1 MPTWKSCFRF
11 CCVTLSLSSI
21 CLVVQSCSAKN
32 GEGPITEKD
41 NAAVEEGY
49 NSADETPVVDLKAA
63 PQTFSFESHKFT
75 IHATAPTKLQ
85 VRNHNNSRT
94 FSFLGPERKNLGQSV
109 FSIIVING
117 GAAEHVPNKDEL
129 MKGMLHPFR
138 QRLTDYKELPFTLE
152 LAGGRS
158 ESGTEYSGTLSG
170 ADKLHGFVVTIP
182 VKDGIYSLTTTDR
195 EEVYGQSLDQLNSLA
210 KTITI
215 EN

>member
-1 MPTWKSCFRF
+1 M
-11 CCVTLSLSSI
+11 TLSLSSI

-41 NAAVEEGY
+41 NAEVEEGY
-49 NSADETPVVDLKAA
+49 NCADEGPIVDLEAA

-75 IHATAPTKLQ
+75 IHAKAPTKLQ
-85 VRNHNNSRT
+85 VGNHNNSRT

-117 GAAEHVPNKDEL
+117 GTAEGEPNKDEL

-138 QRLTDYKELPFTLE
+138 QCLDDYKELPFTLE

-158 ESGTEYSGTLSG
+158 ESGTEYSGTLGG
-170 ADKLHGFVVTIP
+170 ACKLHGFVVTVP
-182 VKDGIYSLTTTDR
+182 VKDGIYCLTATDR
-195 EEVYGQSLDQLNSLA
+195 EEVYGQSLAQLSSLA

-215 EN
+215 EK